1 MPKMSPVNLARY
13 NKLYVAAVTFAGAL
27 VSNQVITGR
36 TADIVSAAIGAAGVL
51 GVFAVPNYS
60 PAVSHVPMPLAQE
73 AAPKHDVEVGPPG
86 NYNTLNMPPAVAAHF
101 GKPGLG
107 AAGPHRDPLTG
118 RYSKE
123 P

>member
-13 NKLYVAAVTFAGAL
+13 NKLYVAAVTFSGAL

-60 PAVSHVPMPLAQE
+60 PASQPRPSRSGS
-73 AAPKHDVEVGPPG
+73 PNDVEVPPG
-86 NYNTLNMPPAVAAHF
+86 NYNALTAA
-101 GKPGLG
+101 
-107 AAGPHRDPLTG
+107 R
-118 RYSKE
+118 
-123 P
+123 